1 MRDMRVLGV
10 ITLVIGGALL
20 ADGNFLSGFL
30 IFLTGLFFLFFD
42 VIIYQI
48 KLKIWHKENNK
59 NTGSKRISSPEGRK
73 PYKPRN
79 K

>member
-1 MRDMRVLGV
+1 MRDMRGLGV
-10 ITLVIGGALL
+10 ITLIVGGALL
-20 ADGNFLSGFL
+20 ADGVFLSGILVFL
-30 IFLTGLFFLFFD
+30 LGLFFLFFD

-59 NTGSKRISSPEGRK
+59 NGGGGRSPSGRK

-79 K
+79 KI